1 MERAGGTLLAVR
13 VPARRRLGRRS
24 AMRDPHMAGFFR
36 KLFGKSPAS
45 QSALPT
51 ADRNAFFR
59 QLGEQDIFV
68 IAAMQGD
75 GIDPHG
81 MTTEQLLAEI
91 ERAAKDLSE
100 DKAREPFVYEKE
112 GQRRLP
118 FFTSND
124 CAQTFVGG
132 YSKERD
138 RVYPFQLL
146 GVKGPLLAQ
155 ILLACDVLVMNDRS
169 ADEVELSD
177 DDAAAIRRMWG

>member
-1 MERAGGTLLAVR
+1 
-13 VPARRRLGRRS
+13 
-24 AMRDPHMAGFFR
+24 MAGFLR

-45 QSALPT
+45 QRASPT
-51 ADRNAFFR
+51 ADRDAFLR

-75 GIDPHG
+75 GIDPKG
-81 MTTEQLLAEI
+81 MTKEQLLAEI

-100 DKAREPFVYEKE
+100 DKAREPFVYEKN

-124 CAQTFVGG
+124 CAQTFVGE
-132 YSKERD
+132 YVKERN
-138 RVYPFQLL
+138 RCYPFQLL
-146 GVKGPLLAQ
+146 GVKGSLLAQ
-155 ILLACDVLVMNDRS
+155 LLPACDVLVMNDRS

-177 DDAAAIRRMWG
+177 DDAEAIRRMWG